1 MKILVTRPSLPP
13 FDEYVKEIQS
23 IWETKWLTNA
33 GPKHQQLEAEL
44 KEYLGVEQLSLFAN
58 GHLALQTA
66 IRAMGLTGEVITT
79 PFTFASTT
87 HAIVECGLTPVF
99 CDIDP
104 NTLTIDPKKIEG
116 LITERTSAILPVH
129 VYGTVC
135 HLEEIDRIAK
145 RHGLKVIYDAAH
157 TFGEE
162 VDGKGIG
169 SFGDISMFSFHATKV
184 YNTVEGGGLAY
195 RDADLKR
202 KIESIRQ
209 FGLQGGENPAYV
221 GTNAKMTE
229 LHAAMGICNLRYVE
243 QNIAKREKI
252 VQIYRKGLEGLP
264 GVTLAPIQQNVK
276 QNFAYFPVIFDDTK
290 FGMTRDEVCDK
301 LQGNDIFPRKYFS
314 PIVTE
319 YDCYRGRFAQ
329 NTPIAKYVSDRV
341 LVLPLYADMA
351 PETAQR
357 ICEII
362 AGRQ

>member
-252 VQIYRKGLEGLP
+252 VQIYRKGLERLP

-301 LQGNDIFPRKYFS
+301 LQGERHLPEEVLFPLSSRNTT
-314 PIVTE
+314 VTE
-319 YDCYRGRFAQ
+319 GVLRRIRPLQ
-329 NTPIAKYVSDRV
+329 NTFPTGCWCCRSMRIWRRRQPRESAKS
-341 LVLPLYADMA
+341 
-351 PETAQR
+351 
-357 ICEII
+357 
-362 AGRQ
+362 